1 MPLTP
6 AHAAAALPID
16 RATRALGFTLPLSAV
31 MIGTWAPDFEY
42 LLRLRPSGKFG
53 HTPLGLI
60 VFCLPLGLLA
70 WATFERLIVPALL
83 PLLPPGLEARVRAD
97 RRAGGGHGV
106 VAAGAAVL
114 LGAISHVVWDAFG
127 HSGPLGRWLRVL
139 LAPAFPSVLPPV
151 PWYKIVQ
158 HGSTLVGAIVLCA
171 WAWWWLRAQDPATL
185 AYRGRSCRG
194 AIRVVGSI
202 SSVAAA
208 GAVLNALRV
217 HDASLGSLLA
227 LAAVGAMAAFTLAIV
242 SYGVLAHLRGAVAS
256 P

>member
-16 RATRALGFTLPLSAV
+16 RAIRALGFTLPLSAV

-42 LLRLRPSGKFG
+42 LLLLRPGGKFG

-83 PLLPPGLEARVRAD
+83 PLLPPGLETRVRAD
-97 RRAGGGHGV
+97 RRARDGHGV

-127 HSGPLGRWLRVL
+127 HSGPLVRWLPVL
-139 LAPAFPSVLPPV
+139 LAPAFPSALPPV
-151 PWYKIVQ
+151 PWYKIIQ
-158 HGSTLVGAIVLCA
+158 HGSTLVGAVVLCA

-185 AYRGRSCRG
+185 AYRGRSPR
-194 AIRVVGSI
+194 RVVR
-202 SSVAAA
+202 VAASILVA
-208 GAVLNALRV
+208 ASVGAALNALRV
-217 HDASLGSLLA
+217 HDASLTSLLA
-227 LAAVGAMAAFTLAIV
+227 LAAVGAMAACTLAIV
-242 SYGVLAHLRGAVAS
+242 SYGVLVRLWGAVAS